1 MTLLTHD
8 VHYPSNSLKNFQFKV
23 AESMPH
29 PAVELKRR
37 AELYKAALHSSLYQ
51 TRVELWIQGVN
62 DCIKVLARIEAMSQS
77 DVLLEC
83 GTGVPTSSIIQI
95 RIPR

>member
-1 MTLLTHD
+1 MTPLTHYVPNQAD
-8 VHYPSNSLKNFQFKV
+8 LLKSFPFQSAQV
-23 AESMPH
+23 MPH

-62 DCIKVLARIEAMSQS
+62 QCMKLLTRIEAMSQK

-83 GTGVPTSSIIQI
+83 GTGVPASSIIQI
-95 RIPR
+95 RIPK